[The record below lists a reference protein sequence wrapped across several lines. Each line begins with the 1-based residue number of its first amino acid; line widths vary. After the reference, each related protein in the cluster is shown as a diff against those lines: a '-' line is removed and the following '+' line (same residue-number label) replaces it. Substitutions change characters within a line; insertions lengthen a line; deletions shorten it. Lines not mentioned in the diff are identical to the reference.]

1 MVALYYEVIFGISFL
16 LTVIYVM
23 IWQKHFD
30 LNLTVIF
37 ILVPIVNLGYYLY
50 ANSADKYAAMNAYK
64 IIYIGSCFLP
74 FFVTMCVLNLCEI
87 EVPRPLR
94 FFAFLINTTLYVF
107 VLTVGKKPYFLKSLT
122 VHHNVFGTEVKKEYG
137 PVHTAFLVV
146 IIFYVAIE
154 IVAIVYSGIRKSQI
168 SNTILRRL
176 FFPVIVT
183 LFGYLGNKLIG
194 TKIEVVP
201 FTYVFAQI
209 MYISIARRMSLY
221 KVSDMVVDSM
231 VQTGETGF
239 ISIDFDHHYLGSN
252 ETAREILPGLVDLSI
267 DQDITRV
274 PWMENT
280 VGHWIHHFE
289 EDETKSHLYV
299 KKDKIEKVYKT
310 GKEKLDNVSG
320 VEESDYTY
328 IVRTQ
333 YLYEGNRKIGYQIFL
348 TDDTKNQKYV
358 ALLDKYKTELEAEVK
373 QKTQHIVEMHDNLIL
388 SMATMVES
396 RDNSTG
402 GHIKRTS
409 ECVRIIIGEMRAD
422 AESPFADRLTDEFC
436 EDIIKAAPMHDLG
449 KVAVDDKILRKP
461 GRFTDEEYEI
471 MKTHAA
477 EGARIVHEIL
487 KDTDNESFKIVAENV
502 AHYHHERMDGS
513 GYPEHLEG
521 DKIPLEARIMAIA
534 DVYDALVSKRVY
546 KESMSFEQADKIMME
561 SMGKHFDKQLEKYY
575 ISARPKLEAYYTSL
589 GEQSG
594 TEK

>member
-1 MVALYYEVIFGISFL
+1 
-16 LTVIYVM
+16 M
-23 IWQKHFD
+23 IWRKHFD
-30 LNLTVIF
+30 LNITVIF

-94 FFAFLINTTLYVF
+94 FFAFLINTTLYLF
-107 VLTVGKKPYFLKSLT
+107 VLTVGKTPYFLKSLT
-122 VHHNVFGTEVKKEYG
+122 VYHNVFGTEVKKEYG

-146 IIFYVAIE
+146 IILYVAIE
-154 IVAIVYSGIRKSQI
+154 IVAIVYSSIRKSQI

-183 LFGYLGNKLIG
+183 LLGYLGNKLIG

-201 FTYVFAQI
+201 FTYIFAQI

-289 EDETKSHLYV
+289 EDETKTHLYV
-299 KKDKIEKVYKT
+299 KNDKIEKVYKT
-310 GKEKLDNVSG
+310 GQEKLDDVSG

-589 GEQSG
+589 GEQTSAKEA
-594 TEK
+594 TN